1 MDKYLTFRSSLSAVD
16 GLQGASISGDD
27 TPMKRAT
34 LTGSNR
40 KLSGARALPAR
51 TGSIWWWALIF
62 LITVSW
68 VCITPPHLLAAQK
81 YYYIHVSS
89 FRAKENAVKD
99 ARHLQH
105 KGYPSVVSGERVQN
119 KGYWYRVYVGPI
131 SSLQQAKLQSSE
143 LKKKGLTKYTAIYKK
158 SLIQDG
164 SGKKVGIAKK
174 AAPIATA
181 TAVLKRGQLSKKAPS
196 VEKKPSTTQAR
207 QQRVET
213 AKKAPPTVSPKE
225 ERPAKPEAK
234 TREKPSEGASQF
246 QRRGYGRNISAGK
259 FSLSLRQTYREV
271 NTELTDRTQIE
282 SSGGTTTKQNVS
294 ISSSEKNDY
303 DTDMN
308 LSMLR
313 VGLGLTD
320 FLEVYGE
327 IGACYDD
334 FEDFNLAYG
343 GGARLNLFELK
354 AGSLRGFYSALEA
367 NYLKGKL
374 ETEYQSIDGNRF
386 SKNADWWDFT
396 GKGELGFTR
405 NRFAVYVGGTYF
417 VYREDT
423 DRKQLQNIPAGLTSV
438 KFEDDLEE
446 ENSFGAY
453 GGLSLSLTPGLL
465 INVEG
470 QVFTQSSITGA
481 IEYRF

>member
-1 MDKYLTFRSSLSAVD
+1 
-16 GLQGASISGDD
+16 
-27 TPMKRAT
+27 MKLAT

-40 KLSGARALPAR
+40 NHSWARALLGR
-51 TGSIWWWALIF
+51 TCSIWWWTLIS

-68 VCITPPHLLAAQK
+68 AVTTPTHLSAAQQ
-81 YYYIHVSS
+81 YYYIHTGS
-89 FRAKENAVKD
+89 FRAKENATKV
-99 ARHLQH
+99 ARDLQQ

-119 KGYWYRVYVGPI
+119 KGYWYRIYVGPI

-158 SLIQDG
+158 SLIQDD
-164 SGKKVGIAKK
+164 SEKTVRTAKK

-181 TAVLKRGQLSKKAPS
+181 TAGIKRSQPSKTAPS
-196 VEKKPSTTQAR
+196 VGKKPPTIQSS
-207 QQRVET
+207 QQRVEA
-213 AKKAPPTVSPKE
+213 AKKAPPTVSLTE
-225 ERPAKPEAK
+225 ERPKEKYPPVKPDAKIS
-234 TREKPSEGASQF
+234 EKPSEGTSEL

-259 FSLSLRQTYREV
+259 LSLSLRQTYREV
-271 NTELTDRTQIE
+271 NTELTDR
-282 SSGGTTTKQNVS
+282 NVP
-294 ISSSEKNDY
+294 ISSSEKNDF

-308 LSMLR
+308 LTMLR
-313 VGLGLTD
+313 VGFGLTD

-343 GGARLNLFELK
+343 GGARLNLFEVK
-354 AGSLRGFYSALEA
+354 TGSLRGLYTALQA
-367 NYLKGKL
+367 DYHKGKL
-374 ETEYQSIDGNRF
+374 ETDYQSIAGNRF
-386 SKNADWWDFT
+386 SKDADWWDFT

-423 DRKQLQNIPAGLTSV
+423 DRQAPSTSV

-446 ENSFGAY
+446 ENNFGAY

-465 INVEG
+465 VNVEG